1 MYFSF
6 ISSSLFSFLFSCWH
20 MTSCSSASHFSDT
33 HLCYWYRQV
42 TLDGFSLSE
51 PIPFVC
57 IGSCTMMLFL
67 RQKLWVRVARK
78 KRLVL
83 IWVSGEKGFYVHLF
97 FFFFPERLFYSGF
110 QIQFKC
116 ILIVSLFFFFFTNV
130 NVVFWFLSA
139 FRTTEWGCSRQR
151 CGV

>member
-20 MTSCSSASHFSDT
+20 MTSCSSASYFSDT
-33 HLCYWYRQV
+33 HPCYWYRQV

-97 FFFFPERLFYSGF
+97 FFFFFQKDCFIVGF
-110 QIQFKC
+110 RYNLNVFW
-116 ILIVSLFFFFFTNV
+116 LYPFFFFFTNV